1 MGRPNQVAID
11 KARKAAQQRNA
22 RRTAEKLEALKNKV
36 YLPGEEIADAW
47 NNASENGTPEEQAI
61 AKAAYDASPEA
72 QRFNMERWQRG
83 ENSGNNSFLGSLAE
97 NTGTFLSDPGM
108 QPALMF
114 GAAMGANALAGGG
127 AGASGTAA
135 GGDVLAGTGYAGG
148 TALPAA
154 GADLSAYG
162 AGASGTAGA
171 YGGGTAAAG
180 AGTLA
185 GVNAAASGGG
195 AAAAGTGA
203 AAAGTDWSDPGTY
216 LPLVPNLLGIYG
228 ANEASDKQDAL
239 SREYMAM
246 GEPYRGRLA
255 ELYNNPEAYLATQR
269 GDIEKNVQ
277 RGTDIMSRSLSMGG
291 NPVGSGNALQQ
302 LQSYASE
309 GMDNQLYGRLN
320 AERQNMAN
328 FGGLSQ
334 FNSAAPQAGQNA
346 IDAGSKVYDA
356 YGAAGSTLNDIF
368 GTKKK
373 SSYDKYLESITR

>member
-1 MGRPNQVAID
+1 M
-11 KARKAAQQRNA
+11 
-22 RRTAEKLEALKNKV
+22 
-36 YLPGEEIADAW
+36 
-47 NNASENGTPEEQAI
+47 
-61 AKAAYDASPEA
+61 
-72 QRFNMERWQRG
+72 
-83 ENSGNNSFLGSLAE
+83 
-97 NTGTFLSDPGM
+97 
-108 QPALMF
+108 
-114 GAAMGANALAGGG
+114 AMGA
-127 AGASGTAA
+127 
-135 GGDVLAGTGYAGG
+135 
-148 TALPAA
+148 
-154 GADLSAYG
+154 
-162 AGASGTAGA
+162 
-171 YGGGTAAAG
+171 
-180 AGTLA
+180 
-185 GVNAAASGGG
+185 
-195 AAAAGTGA
+195 
-203 AAAGTDWSDPGTY
+203 
-216 LPLVPNLLGIYG
+216 
-228 ANEASDKQDAL
+228 
-239 SREYMAM
+239 
-246 GEPYRGRLA
+246 PYRGRLA

-373 SSYDKYLESITR
+373 TAYDKYLESITR